1 MYFLCVIH
9 KKERKSSFL
18 LHLLTNDGKK
28 ITLFQNYICETMR
41 AKKRI

>member
-28 ITLFQNYICETMR
+28 VTTQVSFPEN
-41 AKKRI
+41 